1 MTATAEDSSNE
12 LYPHELRID
21 RLLGRRVLAPNGRP
35 AGRLEEFRAEVRD
48 GHCIVTEYVIGAAGL
63 IERLGVAARGLLG
76 LPRHGYVA
84 RWDQIDFSNL
94 ETPRLTC
101 PIEELERIGAPRRRH
116 RKKHAA

>member
-12 LYPHELRID
+12 LQPHELRID

-76 LPRHGYVA
+76 LPDA
-84 RWDQIDFSNL
+84 R
-94 ETPRLTC
+94 P
-101 PIEELERIGAPRRRH
+101 AP
-116 RKKHAA
+116 

>member
-12 LYPHELRID
+12 LNPHELRID
-21 RLLGRRVLAPNGRP
+21 RLLGRRVLAANGRP

-48 GHCIVTEYVIGAAGL
+48 RHCIVTEYVLGAAGL

-116 RKKHAA
+116 RKTHAA

>member
-48 GHCIVTEYVIGAAGL
+48 GQCIVTVSFRARGWWFSSPDRRVFSPAQTMGAARDASGNCV
-63 IERLGVAARGLLG
+63 R
-76 LPRHGYVA
+76 
-84 RWDQIDFSNL
+84 
-94 ETPRLTC
+94 
-101 PIEELERIGAPRRRH
+101 
-116 RKKHAA
+116 